1 MLLRLLKNP
10 CIGFSLS
17 MEEHQN
23 IWKLQELL
31 LRDCV
36 QGVRGDEGKHDG
48 QQHHLPQQVPRS
60 KQYWDEHHCL
70 WSFLVLQKC
79 FNITE
84 WKFLN
89 QNDHQD
95 LYHRGEDAGSIQER
109 FREVVRKHKKGNQ
122 HIFDIYSTYG
132 WNCPGR
138 IFSPNIVTF
147 FATLT
152 PVFKHFL
159 HWFYCFYYFYGSI
172 TCARVGKTKF
182 LTRHLR

>member
-1 MLLRLLKNP
+1 MAQNYPKWPKNDARFYALFPQFFLTEKAVPQTFWLLECMLLRLLKNP

-122 HIFDIYSTYG
+122 HIFDIYSTY
-132 WNCPGR
+132 
-138 IFSPNIVTF
+138 T
-147 FATLT
+147 AAL
-152 PVFKHFL
+152 
-159 HWFYCFYYFYGSI
+159 
-172 TCARVGKTKF
+172 
-182 LTRHLR
+182 